1 MRRKKR
7 NLLYN
12 SLQEDPLSGVI
23 NLFDVAMVF
32 SVSLMVAIVTY
43 IGVREFLSLENVT
56 LVKNPG
62 TPQMEIIVKKGRQLE
77 RYKVTDQKG
86 VGRGVKL
93 GTAYR
98 LESGEVVYVPEETA
112 EGHVPEEPTK
122 GKEEK

>member
-1 MRRKKR
+1 MRRNKR

-12 SLQEDPLSGVI
+12 SLPEDPTSGVI

-32 SVSLMVAIVTY
+32 SVSLMIAIVTY
-43 IGVREFLSLENVT
+43 IGVSEFLSLENVT

-62 TPQMEIIVKKGRQLE
+62 TPQMEIIVKKGKQIE
-77 RYKVTDQKG
+77 RYKATDQKG

-98 LESGEVVYVPEETA
+98 LESGEVVYVPEEPA
-112 EGHVPEEPTK
+112 EGE
-122 GKEEK
+122 EEKK